1 MSYTTSFDSQW
12 TGRTR
17 QARRALYSTL
27 KGLGKVKLKQAA
39 SPFGRIGP
47 SPATHA
53 RPLVA
58 RPWRGASGA
67 GACAGR
73 VSGRVSRRVS
83 GAGKRVGK
91 RARAH
96 GADDG
101 QVEQRADQRHV
112 AQEAEG
118 NREEVAAG

>member
-1 MSYTTSFDSQW
+1 MPYTTLFDSQD
-12 TGRTR
+12 GTR
-17 QARRALYSTL
+17 QARRARLQLYIKSE
-27 KGLGKVKLKQAA
+27 GARARVLKQAA

-53 RPLVA
+53 RPVSRPSVA
-58 RPWRGASGA
+58 R
-67 GACAGR
+67 R
-73 VSGRVSRRVS
+73 VGGGRVS
-83 GAGKRVGK
+83 GAGEQAGEQAGERAGE